1 MSDATES
8 LAPAD
13 PHGHDEH
20 EYDDGHGP
28 PSASDS
34 IRQLV
39 IVSFLIGGLL
49 LLHAFGSP
57 EAHEGNYDPTAML
70 ALGFVILA
78 SFTIGQL
85 VGVIRLPHI
94 TGYLLAGM
102 VFGPS
107 ISGFVPYRL
116 FPPFDEGV
124 LNDRVIGQLR
134 PLETLAVALIAL
146 TAGGELRIEGLKK
159 GLKAIFG
166 VLGAQLVFVLVATT
180 AYVWAIGGTYPD
192 FALPGFEGVEGR
204 ALIYV
209 GLTVAAI
216 SFATS
221 PAATIAVIN
230 EGGAKGPMSR
240 TVLSAVVLKDVLV
253 VVLFGVFSAL
263 ALTEL
268 GGTSEVPLEQKL
280 AWEIFGSLVVGVV
293 LGGGMAL
300 YLRYVGKELLLF
312 IVGVVY
318 AATFVVGWAR
328 TTELHA
334 ELDPVLI
341 FLTTGFTVA
350 NFSRHGETFIH
361 SVEKIAM
368 PVYVVFFTLAGAK
381 LHLDEVIHLFSF
393 AIGLVAVRVA
403 AIYLGVRL
411 GAALGDADEGT
422 KKYGWMGFVS
432 QAGVAI
438 TFAGFVSMRFGE
450 PGEALGALLIA
461 GVAIN
466 EVIGPVLLKVGLGLA
481 GELKGPATEAPEEEA
496 PLSEVAPPKPS
507 PWSPWAEDE
516 GTVDWGPPLRT
527 GEVALDRTV
536 RDLENDLRVISRTV
550 SEGPVAAF
558 RKNAEDYLRELRRE
572 FLRHHR
578 RLLVA
583 ARQAGEIED
592 EEARMSARR
601 ELAAALRAEQAELAE
616 KWRGALLRRRAELE
630 KSDGWS
636 PNEVVQSLD
645 EVSEQVPERMAL
657 PYDEGCFVTK
667 PSDGVGKRVQRGWLR
682 LRRGTSRFI
691 GQPMARRDVAL
702 RDLVRFHLSGATP
715 PNLEAVAALFIEAE
729 RHLAGRTRNL
739 FDGLVNRYDAL
750 ASRCLDPDLDMHA
763 EVAAMRGD
771 VEEELLLALD
781 EVGRMGR
788 DAIKR
793 TARVLAKG
801 VRDVKA
807 ELPTY
812 CSVDLPERRR
822 RPSRIFKERV
832 AALKALTEH
841 LGALRKSVAG
851 EVALVAMELELVGL
865 EARVKDLVASYGGR
879 LKREMGRRATVQ
891 AERAAQA
898 FAEARQH
905 VDAELS
911 SSDTGHEMAG
921 ALRQITE
928 VTEKTAGEAARVVGD
943 LQTELLDEE
952 KLAPL
957 MHALS
962 EAASAL
968 TPRYRVIAGRLMR
981 GAQRLPPAV
990 QRVDVPFRDLVLE
1003 HGETRIGPELFR
1015 ASRETSEKLQPLV
1028 AALREAERLVA
1039 FNVELAT
1046 VELEVTLGE
1055 TVPKETRA
1063 LIREMVVGQ
1072 LDRSEAR
1079 VDRLADQAA
1088 GLGEAL
1094 DAGIHEATLGALDE
1108 LRAQLVDGDVT
1119 RAKLEELRREASRRR
1134 FLQRAVR
1141 FPSAL
1146 SEARVQ
1152 LGRAVGALVG
1162 DARLEM
1168 WRRRLGLKIREDIAV
1183 LGPQTFAAPKPLA
1196 ELPNVYR
1203 RLFSADTMEAAD
1215 VLTGR
1220 EEQIRHARNVL
1231 GGEAKKERGKG
1242 RLRAVALVGLDGVG
1256 KASVAAAIV
1265 RGGRWKTVKKF
1276 AFERPARMDDVERV
1290 LREAQDASLVV
1301 VDGLHWLTAARPG
1314 GYDPLRRF
1322 VDGVVKTAGKKSWLV
1337 QAEELWW
1344 RYASSVASLDD
1355 AFPEVV
1361 RLEPL
1366 SPDELRAAVM
1376 ERHRLSGYGHA
1387 FGRSRGRGF
1396 VEQLV
1401 ARGASRVRAP
1411 FQQYFNDLHAA
1422 SGGLVRDAL
1431 RLWLASI
1438 DAIETDSVVHVGHVP
1453 ASGYTALGRLP
1464 RETLIVLY
1472 QVARQGWMDAAVLAH
1487 LFRIDE
1493 DAARAHLARLRHL
1506 GVLTQKDSAYRVSV
1520 HLRGALVRVLDERGW
1535 A

>member
-1 MSDATES
+1 MSSATETFE
-8 LAPAD
+8 
-13 PHGHDEH
+13 GEH
-20 EYDDGHGP
+20 AYDDGHGP
-28 PSASDS
+28 PSASAS
-34 IRQLV
+34 VRQLV
-39 IVSFLIGGLL
+39 IVSFLVGGLL

-124 LNDRVIGQLR
+124 LNDRVIGQLL

-146 TAGGELRIEGLKK
+146 TAGGELRIEGLKR
-159 GLKAIFG
+159 GLRAILG
-166 VLGAQLVFVLVATT
+166 VLGLQLVFVLVLTT
-180 AYVWAIGGTYPD
+180 AFVWLVGGTYPEL
-192 FALPGFEGVEGR
+192 ALPGFEGVEGR

-230 EGGAKGPMSR
+230 EGGARGPMSR

-280 AWEIFGSLVVGVV
+280 AWEIVGSLVVGIA

-318 AATFVVGWAR
+318 TATFVVGWAR

-350 NFSRHGETFIH
+350 NFSKHGETFIH
-361 SVEKIAM
+361 SVERIAM

-393 AIGLVAVRVA
+393 ALALVAVRVL

-411 GAALGDADEGT
+411 GAALGGADEGT

-438 TFAGFVSMRFGE
+438 TFAGFVSLRFGE

-481 GELKGPATEAPEEEA
+481 GELRGPARPESTDEPAHEATEPPAPN
-496 PLSEVAPPKPS
+496 

-516 GTVDWGPPLRT
+516 GSGDWGPAPAS
-527 GEVALDRTV
+527 GDGAVDRTL
-536 RDLENDLRVISRTV
+536 RDVENELRNLSRIV
-550 SEGPVAAF
+550 SEGPVATF
-558 RKNAEDYLRELRRE
+558 RKDAERYLRELRRE

-578 RLLVA
+578 RLLVR
-583 ARQAGEIED
+583 ARQAGELD
-592 EEARMSARR
+592 EEAARVAARR

-616 KWRGALLRRRAELE
+616 KWRGALLRRRAELL
-630 KSDGWS
+630 KSPGWS
-636 PNEVVQSLD
+636 PGAVVESLD
-645 EVSEQVPERMAL
+645 EIGDQVAERVAL
-657 PYDEGCFVTK
+657 PYDESCFEAK
-667 PSDGVGKRVQRGWLR
+667 ADDGLIKASKRTWLR
-682 LRRGTSRFI
+682 VRRGVARLF
-691 GQPMARRDVAL
+691 GQPMGTRDVAL

-715 PNLEAVAALFIEAE
+715 PNLAAVAALFLQAE

-739 FDGLVNRYDAL
+739 FDGLVGRYDVL
-750 ASRCLDPDLDMHA
+750 AGRAADAEVDLHA
-763 EVAAMRGD
+763 EVAAMRAD

-788 DAIKR
+788 DATKR
-793 TARVLAKG
+793 TGRVLAKG
-801 VRDVKA
+801 IRDIKS
-807 ELPTY
+807 ELAIY
-812 CSVDLPERRR
+812 CSVDLTERQR

-832 AALKALTEH
+832 AALKALTEQ
-841 LGALRKSVAG
+841 LAELRKSAAG
-851 EVALVAMELELVGL
+851 EQALVAMELELVGL
-865 EARVKDLVASYGGR
+865 EARVKDLVATYGGR
-879 LKREMGRRATVQ
+879 LERELERRAAQQ
-891 AERAAQA
+891 AERAAHA

-911 SSDTGHEMAG
+911 SSDTGEEMAG

-928 VTEKTAGEAARVVGD
+928 VTEKTAGEAARIVREV
-943 LQTELLDEE
+943 QTELLDEG

-957 MHALS
+957 LDALS
-962 EAASAL
+962 NAAGGL
-968 TPRYRVIAGRLMR
+968 TPRYRVIAGQLQR

-990 QRVDVPFRDLVLE
+990 ERVDVPFRDLVLE
-1003 HGETRIGPELFR
+1003 HGETRIGPELYR

-1028 AALREAERLVA
+1028 AALREAERLLA

-1055 TVPKETRA
+1055 TVPKETRT
-1063 LIREMVVGQ
+1063 LLREMVVGQ
-1072 LDRSEAR
+1072 LERSEAM
-1079 VDRLADQAA
+1079 V
-1088 GLGEAL
+1088 EAL
-1094 DAGIHEATLGALDE
+1094 ATEAHGHGAALSRGIHEATLGALED

-1119 RAKLEELRREASRRR
+1119 RAKLEELRREANRRR
-1134 FLQRAVR
+1134 IAQRVGR
-1141 FPSAL
+1141 FPSLFREGRAQLERAL
-1146 SEARVQ
+1146 S
-1152 LGRAVGALVG
+1152 ALVG

-1168 WRRRLGLKIREDIAV
+1168 WRRRLGLRIREDIAE
-1183 LGPQTFAAPKPLA
+1183 LGPTAFAAPAPLA
-1196 ELPNVYR
+1196 KLPNVYR

-1220 EEQIRHARNVL
+1220 EEQIRHARSVL
-1231 GGEAKKERGKG
+1231 GGDPKAERRQG

-1265 RGGRWKTVKKF
+1265 RGGRWKTVRRL
-1276 AFERPARMDDVERV
+1276 AFDRPATEADVV
-1290 LREAQDASLVV
+1290 ALLREAQDASLVV
-1301 VDGLHWLTAARPG
+1301 VDGLQWLTAARPG
-1314 GYDPLRRF
+1314 GYRPLRRF
-1322 VDGVVKTAGKKSWLV
+1322 VDGVVRTAGTKSWLV
-1337 QAEELWW
+1337 QAEALWW
-1344 RYASSVASLDD
+1344 RYARSVAALDD
-1355 AFPEVV
+1355 AFPEQIQ
-1361 RLEPL
+1361 LEPL
-1366 SPDELRAAVM
+1366 SADELRAAVM

-1387 FGRSRGRGF
+1387 FGRTGGRGL

-1401 ARGASRVRAP
+1401 ARSASRVRRP
-1411 FQQYFNDLHAA
+1411 FEQYFKDLHAA

-1438 DAIETDSVVHVGHVP
+1438 DALEGESVVHVGHVP
-1453 ASGYTALGRLP
+1453 QSGYTALGRLP
-1464 RETLIVLY
+1464 RETLIVLF
-1472 QVARQGWMDAAVLAH
+1472 QIARQGWMDADVLAH
-1487 LFRIDE
+1487 LFRMSE
-1493 DAARAHLARLRHL
+1493 QEARAQLARLRHL
-1506 GVLTQKDSAYRVSV
+1506 GVLMEKGGAYRVSV
-1520 HLRGALVRVLDERGW
+1520 HLRGALVRVLAERGW